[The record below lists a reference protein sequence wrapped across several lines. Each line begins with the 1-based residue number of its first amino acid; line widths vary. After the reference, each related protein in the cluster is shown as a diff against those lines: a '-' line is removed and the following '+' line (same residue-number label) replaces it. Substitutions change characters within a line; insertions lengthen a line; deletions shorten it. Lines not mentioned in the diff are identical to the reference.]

1 MRETNGERSYK
12 KKYTRGQES
21 GKKDE
26 MEDKKEKKRGRRGV
40 WKGSRARGRGA
51 TPAPAGRAEM
61 CTCELRM
68 ELP

>member
-26 MEDKKEKKRGRRGV
+26 MEDKKEKKRGRRGGLEREQS
-40 WKGSRARGRGA
+40 KGKGCNTSSSREG
-51 TPAPAGRAEM
+51 
-61 CTCELRM
+61 
-68 ELP
+68 